1 MFCSRSIR
9 WFGFVSLALLSWG
22 HDTATMCAEEKALIT
37 GKTVSAEHAALHSF
51 LRQHCHDCH
60 SGNSAEAGL
69 DLAALGFDLNQP
81 KVEAKWVRI
90 WDRVHDGEMPP
101 VDAEQPQKTDTD
113 AFVKAAGEWLRN
125 TQSARYA
132 VQGRVRARRLT
143 RREVERSL
151 QDLLG
156 IDIPLADQLPEE
168 SRVAGYTTVA
178 DGQAMSHFQMER
190 QLAVVDVA
198 LDEAFRRAL
207 SPPDI
212 YERDFDARG
221 VARTDP
227 KRRTREPEM
236 LDGQAVVWSSGLIYY
251 GRIPATTAPEDG
263 WYRFSLTVS
272 ALKPPAGGGVWSTV
286 NTGLCV
292 SSAPLL
298 TPVTVFEATPE
309 PRTIEFEAWLPK
321 RHMLEIRPGDTTLKK
336 GRFAGGQV
344 GAGEGSPQG
353 LPGIAIDRLTMKRIH
368 RGADDDEVRRLL
380 FGDLNVTPGKRG
392 ASFRVVSLSPREDV
406 ARLVQAFAR
415 RAFRRPV
422 SAEQLA
428 GYVAIA
434 QAEINN
440 ESNDIAAALRTGY
453 RALLCSPRFLYLTE
467 PPGKLDD
474 YAIAARLSYFLT
486 GSTPDAELTE
496 LANAGKLHDPNT
508 LRAQAD
514 RLLTGA
520 RGKRFVADFAGEWLD
535 LDQIDFTEP
544 DRKLFP
550 DFDAIVQHSML
561 AETKAFLAELLR
573 ENHSVARLMDADYT
587 YLNSRLARF
596 YDIEGVTGDEL
607 QRVALAPEHHRGGIL
622 THGAIL
628 KVTAN
633 GSNTSPVVR
642 GVWVSERLL
651 GVPIP
656 PPPDNVPA
664 IEPDIRG
671 ATTIREQLA
680 KHRSDA
686 ACASCHVKIDPP
698 GFALENFNPAGQ
710 WRSRYIQL
718 AGGKRASGTTIDASY
733 TLPDGRAFANVD
745 EFRRLVAEPRPL
757 AANVAEHLL
766 VYGTGAPVSFADR
779 EAIEQIAD
787 EAAQH
792 EYGLRS
798 IIHAVVTSPVF
809 LSK

>member
-1 MFCSRSIR
+1 MAQ
-9 WFGFVSLALLSWG
+9 V
-22 HDTATMCAEEKALIT
+22 E
-37 GKTVSAEHAALHSF
+37 
-51 LRQHCHDCH
+51 
-60 SGNSAEAGL
+60 
-69 DLAALGFDLNQP
+69 LN
-81 KVEAKWVRI
+81 
-90 WDRVHDGEMPP
+90 
-101 VDAEQPQKTDTD
+101 
-113 AFVKAAGEWLRN
+113 
-125 TQSARYA
+125 
-132 VQGRVRARRLT
+132 
-143 RREVERSL
+143 
-151 QDLLG
+151 
-156 IDIPLADQLPEE
+156 E
-168 SRVAGYTTVA
+168 S
-178 DGQAMSHFQMER
+178 
-190 QLAVVDVA
+190 
-198 LDEAFRRAL
+198 
-207 SPPDI
+207 
-212 YERDFDARG
+212 
-221 VARTDP
+221 
-227 KRRTREPEM
+227 
-236 LDGQAVVWSSGLIYY
+236 
-251 GRIPATTAPEDG
+251 
-263 WYRFSLTVS
+263 
-272 ALKPPAGGGVWSTV
+272 
-286 NTGLCV
+286 
-292 SSAPLL
+292 
-298 TPVTVFEATPE
+298 
-309 PRTIEFEAWLPK
+309 
-321 RHMLEIRPGDTTLKK
+321 
-336 GRFAGGQV
+336 
-344 GAGEGSPQG
+344 
-353 LPGIAIDRLTMKRIH
+353 
-368 RGADDDEVRRLL
+368 
-380 FGDLNVTPGKRG
+380 
-392 ASFRVVSLSPREDV
+392 
-406 ARLVQAFAR
+406 
-415 RAFRRPV
+415 
-422 SAEQLA
+422 
-428 GYVAIA
+428 
-434 QAEINN
+434 N

-467 PPGKLDD
+467 SPGKLDD

-486 GSTPDAELTE
+486 GSTPDAELTK
-496 LANAGKLHDPNT
+496 LADAGQLHGAET
-508 LRAQAD
+508 LRQQTD
-514 RLLTGA
+514 RLLAGA
-520 RGKRFVADFAGEWLD
+520 GGERFMSDFAAEWLD

-596 YDIEGVTGDEL
+596 YDIEGVTGDGL

-710 WRSRYIQL
+710 WRNRYLQL
-718 AGGKRASGTTIDASY
+718 AGGKRTSGATIDASY
-733 TLPDGRAFANVD
+733 ALPDGREFANVD

-766 VYGTGAPVSFADR
+766 VFGTGAPVSFADR
-779 EAIEQIAD
+779 EAIEHIAD